1 MKSVRA
7 WTVAIGNAPGI
18 FAPIRVKRSAKK
30 ALKYISEQEGLIG
43 FHPHPPMGTLCLF
56 VSEND
61 AKRAR
66 NMMEA
71 TGIHTGNN
79 ICECS
84 VDMEYIPKKLLDK
97 CEVLE

>member
-7 WTVAIGNAPGI
+7 WTVAIGNAPSI
-18 FAPIRVKRSAKK
+18 FSSIRVKRSAKK

-61 AKRAR
+61 AKRAK

-71 TGIHTGNN
+71 AGIHTGNN
-79 ICECS
+79 ICECF